1 MLGAH
6 TPDPAVGGGRTK
18 RRWLDCM
25 RPTAK
30 SGGPCSEPSRR
41 RRDCPASTPVPR
53 KRPYKM
59 VLNKLRPWAPP
70 TTESMDPRFLEEV
83 VGTLFSGATDEEN
96 NRFTNEEEE
105 SRDPARSWSPE
116 SRVTKEELAE
126 AIGRIG
132 AQSPVQGSGPRRS
145 HDPPVEGHRR
155 GFGPEINA
163 SI

>member
-1 MLGAH
+1 
-6 TPDPAVGGGRTK
+6 
-18 RRWLDCM
+18 
-25 RPTAK
+25 
-30 SGGPCSEPSRR
+30 
-41 RRDCPASTPVPR
+41 
-53 KRPYKM
+53 
-59 VLNKLRPWAPP
+59 
-70 TTESMDPRFLEEV
+70 MDPRFLEEV

-163 SI
+163 SIWQMPVSGRIPCLVERGTNGLAAEAGTLSGLTVCLSTGVPFVQGW